1 MRNKCSPCT
10 STREKKGLESNSVTN
25 YSVLFHALSENM
37 GRGRALRLNAQM
49 SLYSYLFSYLYY
61 SQRIV
66 VQKISAA
73 RQSKAL
79 LH

>member
-1 MRNKCSPCT
+1 M
-10 STREKKGLESNSVTN
+10 
-25 YSVLFHALSENM
+25 LSENM
-37 GRGRALRLNAQM
+37 GGGRALGLSAQM

-66 VQKISAA
+66 VHKISAA